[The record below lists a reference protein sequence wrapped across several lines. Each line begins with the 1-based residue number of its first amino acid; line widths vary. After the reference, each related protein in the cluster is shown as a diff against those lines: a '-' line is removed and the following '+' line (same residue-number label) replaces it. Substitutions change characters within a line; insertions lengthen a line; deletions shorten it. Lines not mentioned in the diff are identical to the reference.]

1 MITLTYNGKKYI
13 LTYTRESVRT
23 LQNGGFDVS
32 EIRSKPNIMIPM
44 LFRGAFY
51 ANHKDIKGKTVDD
64 IYDNLTGRTE
74 LIGEL
79 VGMYQEC
86 VDSLFDEPE
95 NPSGN
100 VSWEKN

>member
-1 MITLTYNGKKYI
+1 MITLTYNDKKYL
-13 LTYTRESVRT
+13 LTFTRETMKT
-23 LQNGGFDVS
+23 LQTSGFDLNDL
-32 EIRSKPNIMIPM
+32 RSKPNVMIPL
-44 LFRGAFY
+44 LFRGAFL
-51 ANHKDIKGKTVDD
+51 ANHRDLKTKIIDD
-64 IYDNLTGRTE
+64 IFDNLTGRTD

-100 VSWEKN
+100 VSWEKS